1 MANGFE
7 NEFFTE
13 EDRSAMGFVLG
24 QCIKNATNEQLQ
36 DILTAALEIAPIP
49 EAEDVDKGRIQELAS
64 LCTKAADALYCPDD
78 PEMLDIYQFFVW
90 SYNEALSTAY
100 QTGDLTD
107 LEECTNT
114 ATAILCAAMNPEFCK
129 IINNEDGD

>member
-13 EDRSAMGFVLG
+13 EDRSAMEFVLG

-49 EAEDVDKGRIQELAS
+49 EAEDVDKNHIQELAS
-64 LCTKAADALYCPDD
+64 LCTKAADALYSPDD

-90 SYNEALSTAY
+90 SYNEALATAY

-107 LEECTNT
+107 LEECANT
-114 ATAILCAAMNPEFCK
+114 ATTILCAAMNPKFCK
-129 IINNEDGD
+129 IINDKDGD